1 MRVGA
6 KTFRKTVTFLK
17 SIFLSE
23 TDRENVGD
31 VLIVD
36 PENKVSKSS
45 YLSTIK
51 NKLNL
56 GSVNQDTFEI
66 QRART
71 SSGTGV
77 DLDIKAGNGFGTDK
91 RGGDL
96 NLYGGAST
104 GGVNGGSIRFWQGS
118 RSGSSGSSL
127 NAWTEMFN
135 LEITQARIN
144 FLGLHTL
151 YFPDKDAKI
160 GSDQNIE
167 FILDYD
173 NDDTNRY
180 LAIKDYTIVRALFPD
195 EGNLYL
201 MSASNT
207 TGLFLDAINSTISAG
222 SKAAH
227 TGEDANTDNTGG
239 VNQTGLNLTITGGAG
254 TGSGDGGGISFGTY
268 PGGAA
273 ATTVNSTYEEKMA
286 MDKDGNLQIDGNLTP
301 AGIVLDGNTITGVDD
316 SGEFTNDDA
325 HIMTSAAIED
335 KILGYGYTTNT
346 GDITSMAISDG
357 STTSTVASGDGTF
370 QFFGGEGVDVSLST
384 LSSNFY
390 RLTIDGED
398 ASTSNKGVASFSSD
412 NFAASSGEITIKS
425 GGVDLT
431 DEVTGTLPVSNG
443 GTGVTSLGSINISSF
458 NNDSGFTA
466 NTGDITSV
474 SLIPDDFSSVQVTS
488 GDAAFNIYGGEG
500 IDTSGSA
507 GTITIAG
514 EDASDSNKG
523 IVELATTAE
532 ADTGTDTARA
542 VTPAGLK
549 SHVDARFSYQYIS
562 FTGSATVPSDG
573 DWITLSANGIS
584 NHTWNTDLG
593 SGGTTVGSSTVTIPT
608 GAICQ
613 GIIVPYDCTL
623 VGYTSLI
630 RSVGNHQSKVGLAV
644 GVPTYNDFATF
655 DCTLRAYNAAD
666 ISAGPDSNYS
676 QRPVRADYLSANHSM
691 SAGHVIFPLIGSV
704 ASNSRTVQ
712 WNCTLVLKTLL
723 P

>member
-31 VLIVD
+31 VLIVN

-45 YLSTIK
+45 YISTVK

-91 RGGDL
+91 AGGDL

-104 GGVNGGSIRFWQGS
+104 GNVNGGSIRFWQGS
-118 RSGSSGSSL
+118 RSGTSGTSL
-127 NAWTEMFN
+127 NTWTEMFN
-135 LEITQARIN
+135 TEITQGRLN
-144 FLGLHTL
+144 FIGAGTL
-151 YFPDKDAKI
+151 YFPDKDADI
-160 GSDQNIE
+160 VADQSIE
-167 FILDYD
+167 LIMDYD
-173 NDDTNRY
+173 NDATNDY
-180 LAIKDYTIVRALFPD
+180 LAIKDSAITRALFPD

-201 MSASNT
+201 MSASNA
-207 TGLFLDAINSTISAG
+207 TGLFLDAVNSTISAG

-227 TGEDANTDNTGG
+227 SGIDANTDNTGG
-239 VNQTGLNLTITGGAG
+239 VNQTGVDLTITGGAG

-335 KILGYGYTTNT
+335 KILGYGYGTGS
-346 GDITSMAISDG
+346 GDITGITISDG
-357 STTSTVASGDGTF
+357 TTAHTTTSGTHTT
-370 QFFGGEGVDVSLST
+370 QF
-384 LSSNFY
+384 
-390 RLTIDGED
+390 LT
-398 ASTSNKGVASFSSD
+398 
-412 NFAASSGEITIKS
+412 
-425 GGVDLT
+425 
-431 DEVTGTLPVSNG
+431 
-443 GTGVTSLGSINISSF
+443 
-458 NNDSGFTA
+458 
-466 NTGDITSV
+466 
-474 SLIPDDFSSVQVTS
+474 
-488 GDAAFNIYGGEG
+488 GEG
-500 IDTSGSA
+500 IDVAINNLSA
-507 GTITIAG
+507 TVKQVTYSA
-514 EDASDSNKG
+514 EDASATNKG
-523 IVELATTAE
+523 VVELATTGE

-549 SHVDARFSYQYIS
+549 SHVDTRFSYQYIS

-573 DWITLSANGIS
+573 DWITVSANGIS
-584 NHTWNTDLG
+584 NHTWNTNLG

-630 RSVGNHQSKVGLAV
+630 RSIGNHQSKVGLAV

>member
-36 PENKVSKSS
+36 PENKVSKSA

-91 RGGDL
+91 AGGDL

-104 GGVNGGSIRFWQGS
+104 GNVNGGSIRFWQGS
-118 RSGSSGSSL
+118 RSGTSGTSL
-127 NAWTEMFN
+127 NTWTEMFN
-135 LEITQARIN
+135 TEITQGRLN
-144 FLGLHTL
+144 FIGAGTL
-151 YFPDKDAKI
+151 YFPDKDADI
-160 GSDQNIE
+160 VADQSIE
-167 FILDYD
+167 LIMDYD
-173 NDDTNRY
+173 NDATNDY
-180 LAIKDYTIVRALFPD
+180 LAIKDSAITRALFPD

-201 MSASNT
+201 MSASNA
-207 TGLFLDAINSTISAG
+207 TGLFLDAVNSTISAG

-227 TGEDANTDNTGG
+227 SGIDANTDNTGG
-239 VNQTGLNLTITGGAG
+239 VNQTGVDLTITGGAG

-335 KILGYGYTTNT
+335 KILGYGYGTGS
-346 GDITSMAISDG
+346 GDITGITISDG
-357 STTSTVASGDGTF
+357 TTAHTTTSGTHTT
-370 QFFGGEGVDVSLST
+370 QF
-384 LSSNFY
+384 
-390 RLTIDGED
+390 LT
-398 ASTSNKGVASFSSD
+398 
-412 NFAASSGEITIKS
+412 
-425 GGVDLT
+425 
-431 DEVTGTLPVSNG
+431 
-443 GTGVTSLGSINISSF
+443 
-458 NNDSGFTA
+458 
-466 NTGDITSV
+466 
-474 SLIPDDFSSVQVTS
+474 
-488 GDAAFNIYGGEG
+488 GEG
-500 IDTSGSA
+500 IDVAINNLSA
-507 GTITIAG
+507 TVKQVTYSA
-514 EDASDSNKG
+514 EDASATNKG
-523 IVELATTAE
+523 VVELATTGE

-549 SHVDARFSYQYIS
+549 SHVDTRFSYQYIS

-573 DWITLSANGIS
+573 DWITVSANGIS
-584 NHTWNTDLG
+584 NHTWNTNLG

-630 RSVGNHQSKVGLAV
+630 RSIGNHQSKVGLAV

-676 QRPVRADYLSANHSM
+676 QRPVRADYLTANHSM